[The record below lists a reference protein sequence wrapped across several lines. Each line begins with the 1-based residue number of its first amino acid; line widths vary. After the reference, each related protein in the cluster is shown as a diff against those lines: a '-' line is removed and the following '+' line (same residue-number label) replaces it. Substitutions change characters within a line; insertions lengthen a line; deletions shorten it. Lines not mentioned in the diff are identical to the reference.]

1 MVREAPLTPPASPYT
16 KKMCF
21 SFLGKVCPNSPLPA
35 ECQMYEDVQVALQ
48 RKNSNR
54 SDQAIAFQGMNA
66 GEAAAAMAARDR
78 GGLNNA
84 QIQRRMTNTRSSRS
98 W

>member
-1 MVREAPLTPPASPYT
+1 MVREEPLTPHASPYT
-16 KKMCF
+16 KRMCF
-21 SFLGKVCPNSPLPA
+21 SFIDKVCPNSPLPA
-35 ECQMYEDVQVALQ
+35 QCQMYEEVKVALQ
-48 RKNSNR
+48 RKNSNK
-54 SDQAIAFQGMNA
+54 SDQAIAFQGMSA